1 MKIHITLKALSR
13 SQAYKENLRIYVR
26 MSVFGTLKADNME
39 ILLSVKC
46 SHQKVIVRLAMI

>member
-1 MKIHITLKALSR
+1 MVAGLLSIP
-13 SQAYKENLRIYVR
+13 KDIGTD
-26 MSVFGTLKADNME
+26 SVFGTLKADNME

>member
-1 MKIHITLKALSR
+1 MKPKDICTD
-13 SQAYKENLRIYVR
+13 
-26 MSVFGTLKADNME
+26 SVFGTLKADNME